1 MSVTFPP
8 QALRQALNGD
18 PEFRLAARYWNGA
31 LEFRIDEQR
40 CVVNLVEGE
49 VTEVGDSFRGSLAPV
64 VISAPEQDWV
74 QLLELAPRPFY
85 QDFHAA
91 SAHHGFRLGGDV
103 ETLWAYYAAVRRS
116 ADILRAIAIVD
127 RGSE

>member
-1 MSVTFPP
+1 MAVTFPP
-8 QALRQALNGD
+8 RELRDALNGD

-31 LEFRIDEQR
+31 LEFRIGTRR
-40 CVVNLVEGE
+40 CVVNLAEGE
-49 VTEVGDSFRGSLAPV
+49 VTEVGEEVRGPAAPV
-64 VISAPEQDWV
+64 VISAPEEDWAK
-74 QLLELAPRPFY
+74 LLELAPRPFY

-116 ADILRAIAIVD
+116 ADILRAVAVD
-127 RGSE
+127 RSQG

>member
-31 LEFRIDEQR
+31 LEFHIGEQR
-40 CVVNLVEGE
+40 CVVNLTEGE
-49 VTEVGDSFRGSLAPV
+49 VTEVGDSVSGPAAPV
-64 VISAPEQDWV
+64 VISAPEEDWAK
-74 QLLELAPRPFY
+74 LLELAPRPFY

-116 ADILRAIAIVD
+116 ADILRAVAVVD
-127 RGSE
+127 RGKG

>member
-1 MSVTFPP
+1 MAVTFPP
-8 QALRQALNGD
+8 EELRDALNGD

-31 LEFRIDEQR
+31 LEFRIGAER
-40 CVVNLVEGE
+40 CVVNLAEGE
-49 VTEVGDSFRGSLAPV
+49 VTEVGDEVRGPAASV
-64 VISAPEQDWV
+64 VISAPEEDWAK
-74 QLLELAPRPFY
+74 LLKLAPRPFY

-116 ADILRAIAIVD
+116 ADILRAVAIVD
-127 RGSE
+127 RSEG